1 MKILFMGSIPTFH
14 RRTETRELTDQEQP
28 FARACEQLGYAAA
41 ARQHTILISDNHP
54 STADYHVLNG
64 ALKFIGEAPD
74 HSAQIQV
81 NRAEGSELVFDRL
94 PSNVAVSYRFHPE
107 FEHGGWGTLIPNL
120 AALDASDVMIT
131 LGGRLTVSL
140 MGQLAADKERPVLA
154 IPSFGGTST
163 EIYES
168 LKFTYRRMLKD
179 RYHELSLLKSP
190 WRDGFAEKV
199 MDLGKVLAKNKSA
212 AAPHSYFLS
221 YVWEN
226 SEFADH
232 VEVLLYRFR
241 RAVNRDERIFA
252 AGVDLSDVVKSF
264 IDESDTFIA
273 LYNERYTKSTWCPQE
288 LAYARGRQAKGLK
301 PARVVLLMLDNTE
314 PPIQFTNLLR
324 QGGLDRTQRELSI
337 RKLVEEERDADM

>member
-1 MKILFMGSIPTFH
+1 MSPSPT
-14 RRTETRELTDQEQP
+14 
-28 FARACEQLGYAAA
+28 G
-41 ARQHTILISDNHP
+41 
-54 STADYHVLNG
+54 
-64 ALKFIGEAPD
+64 FI
-74 HSAQIQV
+74 Q
-81 NRAEGSELVFDRL
+81 N
-94 PSNVAVSYRFHPE
+94 
-107 FEHGGWGTLIPNL
+107 FEHGGWELCIPNL

-168 LKFTYRRMLKD
+168 LKFTYRRNLKD
-179 RYHELSLLKSP
+179 GYHELSLLKSP

-199 MDLGKVLAKNKSA
+199 MDLGKVLAQNKSA
-212 AAPHSYFLS
+212 ATPHSYFLS

-273 LYNERYTKSTWCPQE
+273 LYNEQYTKSTWCPQE
-288 LAYARGRQAKGLK
+288 ARLRSGPTGEGFEAGACGAPHARRHRAADPIHQPVASGRPRPD
-301 PARVVLLMLDNTE
+301 PARIEYPSACRRGTRHRHL
-314 PPIQFTNLLR
+314 
-324 QGGLDRTQRELSI
+324 I
-337 RKLVEEERDADM
+337 RV

>member
-94 PSNVAVSYRFHPE
+94 PSNVTVSYQFHPE
-107 FEHGGWGTLIPNL
+107 FEHVGYGTLIPNL

-168 LKFTYRRMLKD
+168 LKFTYRRMLKN
-179 RYHELSLLKSP
+179 RYHELSLLKCP

-212 AAPHSYFLS
+212 AASHSYFLS

-301 PARVVLLMLDNTE
+301 PARVVLLMLDDTE

-337 RKLVEEERDADM
+337 RRLVEEEHDTDI